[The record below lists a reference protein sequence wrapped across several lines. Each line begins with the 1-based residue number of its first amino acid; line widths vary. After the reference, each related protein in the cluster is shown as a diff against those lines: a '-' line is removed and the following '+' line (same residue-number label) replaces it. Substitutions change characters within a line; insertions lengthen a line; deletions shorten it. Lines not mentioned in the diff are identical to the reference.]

1 MVRGG
6 VTTFGGVNAFDLTDR
21 VAIVT
26 GAASGI
32 GRASAERMAE
42 AGATVVCADRDED
55 GATITAEHITG
66 AGGRADVVP
75 VDVTDREQLEA
86 LVHVAVDRYGRLDVM
101 ANVAGIMHRSTVL
114 ETTEEDL
121 DRLLAINLKGVFF
134 GCQAA
139 GRVMTEQGS
148 GSIVN
153 MASAA
158 VDQPAPGLVCYGM
171 AKAGLVQLTKV
182 MATEVGPQGV
192 RVNAVAPGVLDTAM
206 TLGQLPDEA
215 SKQALADRMSKS
227 TPLRAVGEPDDI
239 AYAVLYLASDASKFM
254 TGQILRPNGG
264 VAMPW

>member
-1 MVRGG
+1 M
-6 VTTFGGVNAFDLTDR
+6 NAFDLTDR

-42 AGATVVCADRDED
+42 AGATVVCADRDAD

-66 AGGRADVVP
+66 AGGSADVVSL
-75 VDVTDREQLEA
+75 DVTDDEEVEA
-86 LVHVAVDRYGRLDVM
+86 VVRATVERHGRLDVM
-101 ANVAGIMHRSTVL
+101 ANVAGIMHRSTVV
-114 ETTEEDL
+114 ETAEEDL
-121 DRLLAINLKGVFF
+121 DRVLGVNLKGVFF
-134 GCQAA
+134 GCQSAA
-139 GRVMTEQGS
+139 RVMVEQGS

-158 VDQPAPGLVCYGM
+158 VDQPFPGLVCYGM
-171 AKAGLVQLTKV
+171 AKAALVQLTKV
-182 MATEVGPQGV
+182 LATEVGPSGV
-192 RVNAVAPGVLDTAM
+192 RVNAVAPGFIVTNM
-206 TLGQLPDEA
+206 TNRAWVAEDGSEDEEIKA
-215 SKQALADRMSKS
+215 AFTGRMAKGA
-227 TPLRAVGEPDDI
+227 PLQTVGEPDDI

>member
-1 MVRGG
+1 ME
-6 VTTFGGVNAFDLTDR
+6 AFDLDGR

-32 GRASAERMAE
+32 GRASAERLAE
-42 AGATVVCADRDED
+42 AGATVVCADRDVD
-55 GATITAEHITG
+55 GATVTAEHVQG
-66 AGGRADVVP
+66 AGGTAEVVA
-75 VDVTDREQLEA
+75 VDVTDPASVEA
-86 LVHVAVDRYGRLDVM
+86 LVAGAVDAHGRLDVL

-114 ETTEEDL
+114 ETTAADL
-121 DRLLAINLKGVFF
+121 DRVLDVNLRGVFH

-139 GRVMTEQGS
+139 GRVMVEQGS

-171 AKAGLVQLTKV
+171 AKAALVQLTKV

-192 RVNAVAPGVLDTAM
+192 RVNAVAPGFITTNM
-206 TLGQLPDEA
+206 TTGQIPDEEMRA
-215 SKQALADRMSKS
+215 ALTDRMSRG
-227 TPLRAVGEPDDI
+227 TPLRTVGEPDDI